1 MLCLVVQAVP
11 PNHEAGAYNS
21 FQTAGANTIST
32 CLGAGSCTA
41 LAKYVDGVIPSRYAQ
56 PSFPPTDDLS
66 TGYISWEGKKE
77 EKGMASMWFFRSC
90 SC

>member
-32 CLGAGSCTA
+32 LHTA

-66 TGYISWEGKKE
+66 AGYISWEGKKE